1 MTRLST
7 PLSTRLTSAALAVLM
22 GVALLATAYR
32 VTYTGAAGL
41 PIVELERVVVTAGQA
56 IASTDPARPVN

>member
-7 PLSTRLTSAALAVLM
+7 PTSIRLTSAALAVLM
-22 GVALLATAYR
+22 GVALLVTAHQ

-41 PIVELERVVVTAGQA
+41 PVVELERVVVTAGQA
-56 IASTDPARPVN
+56 VASTNPARPVN